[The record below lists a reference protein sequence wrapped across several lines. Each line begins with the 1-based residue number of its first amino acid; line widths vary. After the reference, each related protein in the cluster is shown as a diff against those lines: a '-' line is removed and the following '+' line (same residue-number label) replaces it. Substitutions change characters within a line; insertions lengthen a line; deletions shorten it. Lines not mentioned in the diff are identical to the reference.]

1 MKTREKG
8 WSAMLASALQ
18 CRDENYKRVDIA
30 DDVDV
35 HLLFKPYTA
44 KM

>member
-8 WSAMLASALQ
+8 WSTMLASALQ

-30 DDVDV
+30 DVDV
-35 HLLFKPYTA
+35 YLLFKPYTA